1 MANKK
6 TTKTVAA
13 KKAVEPAAKKVVKT
27 EAVKAEAVETTVTPI
42 EAAAEEVKKV
52 EEKAAKAPAKT
63 KTTKTAA
70 TKTTKASKTVETEV
84 IIQYHGIEKTVN
96 DAAAVAKAEFIKQGN
111 KDADIKSV
119 KVYVKP
125 EELAAYCV
133 INDTFE
139 WKVCL

>member
-1 MANKK
+1 MATK
-6 TTKTVAA
+6 KTVAT
-13 KKAVEPAAKKVVKT
+13 KKTAEPVAKKVVKAD
-27 EAVKAEAVETTVTPI
+27 AVDVKSVEEKVEKI
-42 EAAAEEVKKV
+42 DNEEVKT
-52 EEKAAKAPAKT
+52 EKAPTKAKT
-63 KTTKTAA
+63 ARDS
-70 TKTTKASKTVETEV
+70 KAVETEV
-84 IIQYHGIEKTVN
+84 IIQYRNMEKSIN

>member
-1 MANKK
+1 MATK
-6 TTKTVAA
+6 KTVAT
-13 KKAVEPAAKKVVKT
+13 KKTAEPVAKKVVKAD
-27 EAVKAEAVETTVTPI
+27 AVDVKSVEEKVEKI
-42 EAAAEEVKKV
+42 DNEEVKT
-52 EEKAAKAPAKT
+52 EKAPTKAKT
-63 KTTKTAA
+63 AR
-70 TKTTKASKTVETEV
+70 ASKAVETEV
-84 IIQYHGIEKTVN
+84 IIQYRNMEKSIN
-96 DAAAVAKAEFIKQGN
+96 DAASVAKAEFIKQGN